1 MAFEGTAKRKR
12 EIRSTVCPPLMAS
25 AYFAVR
31 YSLGSV
37 GLSKVPIS
45 SATLQIF
52 FAYFG

>member
-12 EIRSTVCPPLMAS
+12 NSFHCLLMMAP
-25 AYFAVR
+25 YFAVR
-31 YSLGSV
+31 YSLGSE